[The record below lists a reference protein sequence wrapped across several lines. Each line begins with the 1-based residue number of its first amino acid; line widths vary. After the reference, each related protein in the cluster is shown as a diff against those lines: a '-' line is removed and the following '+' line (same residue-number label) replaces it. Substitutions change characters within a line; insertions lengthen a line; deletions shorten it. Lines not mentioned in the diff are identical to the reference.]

1 MGDVTGFTAIFFE
14 LSLVLFAAAVFGFI
28 LKIFRQPVILAYI
41 LAGAMVGFIGLSR
54 DLSMAAFEFFGRI
67 GIALLLFMAG
77 IELSFASLK
86 RVGKTVVL
94 TSVGQMLFTF
104 VLAYLLAKALSFDN
118 LTSLYLGFA
127 MTFSSTILV
136 VKLLS
141 EKKNLTSLSGRISV
155 GVLLSQDLVAILLL
169 IFLTGFSSAGQEFL
183 PSFLFLTIVKG
194 AGFVIFVAAL
204 AKLFLPKIF
213 HYISDSSELLFLTA
227 ISWAFAMAS
236 IAKAVG
242 FSFEIGAFLA
252 GLAIANSMFRFQISA
267 KIKPVLD
274 FFIVIFFIALGLK
287 ITAVWNISQIFLWS
301 LAFSAFVLILKPLI
315 IMLLMSK
322 FFGHKIRTSFLTAV
336 SLSQISEFS
345 LVLVVLGGAIGQLSG
360 ALSDQVVALVSL
372 TALITIAVSS
382 FLISHDVWLFR
393 KLSPILGIFEPKHP
407 KEIKN
412 ILEKELSDHV
422 VLVGCDRMGKDVLD
436 FLRNRDDHQSF
447 VLVDFNPEIVDTLVA
462 ENLEVLFGDVSDPEI
477 LEKLNLPSAKLII
490 STVPAVEDN
499 LTLIACAKSANPHLP
514 VFVTTSQML
523 DGVRLYNA
531 GADYVTVPR
540 LDAGKHLARM
550 LSDHWGKLGEIS
562 KLKERHLAEL
572 WERRHIV

>member
-14 LSLVLFAAAVFGFI
+14 LSLVLFAAAIFGFI
-28 LKIFRQPVILAYI
+28 LKIFKQPVILAYI

-54 DLSMAAFEFFGRI
+54 DLSVAAFEFFGRI

-94 TSVGQMLFTF
+94 TSLGQMLFTF
-104 VLAYLLAKALSFDN
+104 VFAYLLAKALNFNN
-118 LTSLYLGFA
+118 LTALYLGFA

-141 EKKNLTSLSGRISV
+141 EKKNLTSLSGRITV

-169 IFLTGFSSAGQEFL
+169 MFLTGFSSAGQEFL

-194 AGFVIFVAAL
+194 IGFVVFVAL
-204 AKLFLPKIF
+204 LSKFFLPKIF

-227 ISWAFAMAS
+227 ISWAFAIAS

-287 ITAVWNISQIFLWS
+287 ITAVWNISQILVWS
-301 LAFSAFVLILKPLI
+301 LIFSAFVLLVKPLL

-322 FFGHKIRTSFLTAV
+322 FFGHKRRTSFLTAV

-360 ALSDQVVALVSL
+360 TLSDQVVALVSL

-382 FLISHDVWLFR
+382 FLISHDGWLFR

-407 KEIKN
+407 KEIEN

-436 FLRNRDDHQSF
+436 FLRNRDDQSF

-462 ENLEVLFGDVSDPEI
+462 ENLDVLFGDVSDPEI
-477 LEKLNLPSAKLII
+477 LEKLNLPAAKLVI
-490 STVPAVEDN
+490 STVPDVEDN
-499 LTLIACAKSANPHLP
+499 LILITTSKEANSNLP

-540 LDAGKHLARM
+540 LDAGKHLARI
-550 LSDHWGKLGEIS
+550 LSDHWGKLSDIS

-572 WERRHIV
+572 WERRHIT